1 MTKNKSKKPIPKPIT
16 LVYTED
22 KYPEPFEIKKKL
34 PPIKKPLEDPITSI
48 VCSNPPS
55 YLDGTD
61 PMKSKKSLGSIIII
75 ELGKLL
81 EGILPKKIKRLNRD
95 IRYLLLIFNCL
106 SFIFIILILILMV
119 CQINI

>member
-1 MTKNKSKKPIPKPIT
+1 MNKN
-16 LVYTED
+16 
-22 KYPEPFEIKKKL
+22 
-34 PPIKKPLEDPITSI
+34 
-48 VCSNPPS
+48 
-55 YLDGTD
+55 
-61 PMKSKKSLGSIIII
+61 KSKKSLGSIIII